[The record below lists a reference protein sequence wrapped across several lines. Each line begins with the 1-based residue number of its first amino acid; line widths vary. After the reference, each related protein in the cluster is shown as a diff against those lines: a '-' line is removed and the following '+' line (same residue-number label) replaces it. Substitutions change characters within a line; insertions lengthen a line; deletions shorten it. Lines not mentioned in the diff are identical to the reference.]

1 MESSVENKCAAEPRR
16 HLPSQSNRQ
25 RLENISRE
33 IAARLIVARLSLRC
47 GRGRRGKIPIVGWPQ
62 LSLVG
67 IQPEGAFS
75 LSPGTRSPVTSS
87 ISKLS

>member
-1 MESSVENKCAAEPRR
+1 MQSPVGNKGAAGPRR

-33 IAARLIVARLSLRC
+33 IAARPINARLSLRC
-47 GRGRRGKIPIVGWPQ
+47 GLGRRGKIPIFGWPQ

-67 IQPEGAFS
+67 IQLEGAFS